1 MLFRQRNDCLNE
13 VKAGPQTAFAGNFVD
28 GRAAGLARRRLLED
42 TYFCWRVI

>member
-1 MLFRQRNDCLNE
+1 MLFRRRNDCLNE